1 MTLKQQMRFWAI
13 ALVTF
18 ILFLVLLSNILLPFV
33 LGRAVAYVLD
43 PGAVRREA
51 MGVER
56 TAATTIIIGVFL
68 ILVILAL
75 MLLVPVI
82 IDQILGLLNNLPG
95 YYQSLHDFFLP
106 IIDRF
111 VDIPALQQ
119 SAEFKKTVGQY
130 VGEAVKGLGSISKN
144 IVGGGLAVVNMATL
158 QVITPVVAFYLL
170 RDWDHIVDRVN
181 GWLPRKN
188 AIQIRALAKQIDD
201 VLAGFVRGQ
210 STVCLLLAI
219 YYGVALMAT
228 GLEFGL
234 VIGIVTGFISFIPF
248 VGAIIGFIASVG
260 VALVQFWPDFVMIG
274 IVGAIFVVGQV
285 LEGYVLTPNLVGEK
299 VGLHPVWV
307 MFGLLAGG
315 SLFGFVGVLIAIPM
329 AAVVGVL
336 SRFVINQYLQSPL
349 YGASPPAPTNP
360 EDASED

>member
-13 ALVTF
+13 ALVVF

-33 LGRAVAYVLD
+33 LGMAVAYFLD
-43 PGAVRREA
+43 PVADRMEEA
-51 MGVER
+51 GINR
-56 TAATTIIIGVFL
+56 TLATTIIIGLFL

-82 IDQILGLLNNLPG
+82 IDQVLGLLNNLPG

-111 VDIPALQQ
+111 VDIPALQESEQ
-119 SAEFKKTVGQY
+119 LTKAVGQY
-130 VGEAVKGLGSISKN
+130 VGEAVKGLGSLSKN
-144 IVGGGLAVVNMATL
+144 IVGGGLALVNMVTL
-158 QVITPVVAFYLL
+158 LVITPVVAFYLL
-170 RDWDHIVDRVN
+170 RDWDHIVDRIN

-188 AIQIRALAKQIDD
+188 AVEIRQLARQIDD

-234 VIGIVTGFISFIPF
+234 VIGIITGLISFIPF

-336 SRFVINQYLQSPL
+336 SRFAIDQYLQSPL
-349 YGASPPAPTNP
+349 YGAPPPTPEKPEGPP
-360 EDASED
+360 ED

>member
-13 ALVTF
+13 ALVVF

-33 LGRAVAYVLD
+33 LGMAVAYFLD
-43 PGAVRREA
+43 PVADRMEA
-51 MGVER
+51 AGFNR
-56 TAATTIIIGVFL
+56 TLATTIIIGVFL
-68 ILVILAL
+68 ILVILVL

-111 VDIPALQQ
+111 VDIPALQE

-130 VGEAVKGLGSISKN
+130 VGEAVKGLGSLSKN
-144 IVGGGLAVVNMATL
+144 IVGGGLAVVNMVTL
-158 QVITPVVAFYLL
+158 LVITPVVAFYLL
-170 RDWDHIVDRVN
+170 RDWDHIVERIN

-188 AIQIRALAKQIDD
+188 ATEIRGIAKQIDD

-210 STVCLLLAI
+210 SMVCLILAT
-219 YYGVALMAT
+219 YYGIALMAT

-234 VIGIVTGFISFIPF
+234 VIGIVTGLISFIPF

-260 VALVQFWPDFVMIG
+260 VGLVQFWPDFLMIS
-274 IVGAIFVVGQV
+274 IVGAIFVVGQI
-285 LEGYVLTPNLVGEK
+285 LEGYILTPNLVGEK

-336 SRFVINQYLQSPL
+336 SRFAIDQYLQSPL
-349 YGASPPAPTNP
+349 YGAPPPTPAAPEEIA
-360 EDASED
+360 ED

>member
-1 MTLKQQMRFWAI
+1 MTLKQHMRFWAI
-13 ALVTF
+13 ALVVF
-18 ILFLVLLSNILLPFV
+18 IIFLVLLSNILLPFV
-33 LGRAVAYVLD
+33 LGMAVAYFLD
-43 PGAVRREA
+43 PVADRMEEVGLN
-51 MGVER
+51 R
-56 TAATTIIIGVFL
+56 TAATAIIIGVFL
-68 ILVILAL
+68 IFVILAL

-82 IDQILGLLNNLPG
+82 FEQIFGLLNNLPT

-111 VDIPALQQ
+111 VDIPALQE
-119 SAEFKKTVGQY
+119 SDEFKNTIGQY
-130 VGEAVKGLGSISKN
+130 VGEAVKGLGSLSKN
-144 IVGGGLAVVNMATL
+144 IVGGGLAVVNMVTL
-158 QVITPVVAFYLL
+158 LVITPVVAFYLL
-170 RDWDHIVDRVN
+170 RDWDHIIARIN
-181 GWLPRKN
+181 SWLPRKN
-188 AIQIRALAKQIDD
+188 AHQVRKLAQQIDD

-234 VIGIVTGFISFIPF
+234 VIGIITGLISFIPF

-260 VALVQFWPDFVMIG
+260 VALVQFWPDFIMIG

-315 SLFGFVGVLIAIPM
+315 SLFGFVGVLLAIPM
-329 AAVVGVL
+329 AAVVGVV
-336 SRFVINQYLQSPL
+336 SRFAIDQYLQSPL
-349 YGASPPAPTNP
+349 YGAPPPAQADPDEFP
-360 EDASED
+360 ED